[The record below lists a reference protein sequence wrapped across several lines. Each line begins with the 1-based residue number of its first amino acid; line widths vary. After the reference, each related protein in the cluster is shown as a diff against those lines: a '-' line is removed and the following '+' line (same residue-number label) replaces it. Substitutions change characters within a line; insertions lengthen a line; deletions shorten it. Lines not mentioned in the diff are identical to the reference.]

1 MTKMT
6 SEEERK
12 TKQREKTRW
21 EVESGADKLHVY
33 EGVEQIISTPL
44 KYQILVFSN
53 FSRQIFVFGLIFEK
67 H

>member
-33 EGVEQIISTPL
+33 EGVEQIISTPM
-44 KYQILVFSN
+44 KYQILVGKF
-53 FSRQIFVFGLIFEK
+53 LCLA
-67 H
+67 